1 MAILR
6 DVPEQVHVQLGN
18 PQVII
23 TECVDI
29 IGADVLVIGTV
40 ARRGITGKL
49 LGNTAE
55 KILLKTDC
63 DLLVVN

>member
-1 MAILR
+1 MAIQGG
-6 DVPEQVHVQLGN
+6 VPENNNCEQYL
-18 PQVII
+18 
-23 TECVDI
+23 EDI

-40 ARRGITGKL
+40 AQRGITGKL

-55 KILLKTDC
+55 KILVKTDC